1 MELLDTSSLKRAFL
15 DLVARRQTEAPKC
28 RLIGFGVSRHRH
40 ACDKLD
46 AERLLDMPISEEA
59 ILGVAV
65 GLSRVGAETFVD
77 LMFEA
82 FAARG
87 WDVLTNQAAIS
98 ALRGGN
104 APLTVRLLS
113 VLSTA
118 AGPQHGG
125 AGYGLL
131 ARLPHVMMAATIA
144 AADVERAWAVGRA
157 FGRPLLL
164 LTPDRI
170 PADTPELFGEG
181 DTLLSRFGTGG
192 DIVFITPGIYAAI
205 VVEAITLAD
214 AWARTTM
221 FVPLFLNPLPI
232 QALTSVTAA
241 ARRTVFIEGP
251 PPPTIGDR
259 LACERWAVWDEE
271 SALDASRASA
281 RLAERMG
288 EWLRT

>member
-1 MELLDTSSLKRAFL
+1 MELLDSSSLKRAFL
-15 DLVARRQTEAPKC
+15 DLVARRQTEAPEC

-46 AERLLDMPISEEA
+46 SERLLDMPISEEA

-113 VLSTA
+113 VLSAA

-125 AGYGLL
+125 SGYGLL

-170 PADTPELFGEG
+170 PASTPELFGEG

-192 DIVFITPGIYAAI
+192 DLVLITPGIYAAI

-241 ARRTVFIEGP
+241 ARRKVFIEGP

-259 LACERWAVWDEE
+259 LACERWAVWDEG
-271 SALDASRASA
+271 SALDASLASA
-281 RLAERMG
+281 RLAERMV